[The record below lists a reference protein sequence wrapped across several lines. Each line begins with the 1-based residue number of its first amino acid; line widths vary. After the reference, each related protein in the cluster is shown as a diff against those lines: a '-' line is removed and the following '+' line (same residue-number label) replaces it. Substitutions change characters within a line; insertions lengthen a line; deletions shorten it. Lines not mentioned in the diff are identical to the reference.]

1 VRPFNAAEDQQV
13 DPAVNDHRF
22 DETLNAMDASSRLLL
37 DQVRD
42 AKARADRLE
51 IALSLVVGVVANDP
65 DLEEGL
71 VLQRIAG
78 QLRLCADLP
87 EMAAELVGCDIA
99 RIDVAMLRAAA
110 GVISASGKPDPVSIE
125 AEISQ
130 TVH

>member
-1 VRPFNAAEDQQV
+1 MT
-13 DPAVNDHRF
+13 DHRF
-22 DETLNAMDASSRLLL
+22 DNTAQPVAETLIAMDASSQLLL
-37 DQVRD
+37 QQVRE
-42 AKARADRLE
+42 AKAKAESLE

-87 EMAAELVGCDIA
+87 ELAAELVGCDIS
-99 RIDVAMLRAAA
+99 RIDAAMLRAAA
-110 GVISASGKPDPVSIE
+110 GVIGTQGKPDPSTIEPAVSL
-125 AEISQ
+125 

>member
-1 VRPFNAAEDQQV
+1 VTDPCFDKDALPLDQ
-13 DPAVNDHRF
+13 
-22 DETLNAMDASSRLLL
+22 TLSAMDASARLLL
-37 DQVRD
+37 DQVRE

-110 GVISASGKPDPVSIE
+110 GVISASGKPDPV
-125 AEISQ
+125 AEVSQ